1 MRELL
6 AKAIVEKGLLDE
18 ERLEECLALEEET
31 GQTLDRI
38 FVHKGYLTEKDVL
51 VAFGEI
57 LGIPFR
63 EQLRGVAV
71 PDDFINRVPVHFAR
85 NFNLVALGYAG
96 GEKNG
101 SLTVATCAPFE
112 TYPMD
117 DLASMLSIDVEPILA
132 PRAEITSL
140 INKAYKRKADTV
152 DEALTDLDEDDIGSL
167 AGEIEIAE
175 DILDVANKAPIIKL
189 LNMVLFQGLRMRASD
204 IHLQPYD
211 DRLQVRYRIDGILY
225 DMDAIPKKVQEAVI
239 SRVKVMGKMDIAERR
254 LPQDG
259 RSTIK
264 LGDSEVDVRI
274 STVPT
279 SGGERVVMRL
289 LDLSARLYELEE
301 IGLDER
307 NRNMLDGYI
316 HYTHGIIF
324 VTGPTG
330 SGKTT
335 TLYASLSRINSA
347 VKNVIT
353 IEDPIEYHL
362 DSISQIQVSEKKG
375 LTFASGLR
383 ALVRQDPDIMMIG
396 EVRDDETARIAT
408 QSALTGHLVF
418 STLHTN
424 DASSAVAR
432 MLNFN
437 VEPYLLA
444 SSLLVVVAQ
453 RLVRKICPECLEL
466 YVPDATMVRELE
478 MIGLTPDQLED
489 GKLRRGSGCANC
501 FQTGY
506 TDRTGIYEI
515 LPVDDAVK
523 LQIMERAS
531 ATDIKRSAV
540 ERGLLRTLRQDG
552 SEKVRLGQ
560 TTVEEVVRVTQLDV
574 F

>member
-1 MRELL
+1 MKEKVRELIL
-6 AKAIVEKGLLDE
+6 SQGLLDE
-18 ERLEECLALEEET
+18 ERFDECVELEAES
-31 GQTLDRI
+31 GQTLDNI
-38 FVHKGYLTEKDVL
+38 LVHKGYMTERDTLRV
-51 VAFGEI
+51 FGEA
-57 LGIPFR
+57 LGIHFQ
-63 EQLRGVAV
+63 EKLEGVTV
-71 PDDFINRVPVHFAR
+71 PADYVNRVPVHFAR
-85 NFNLVALGYAG
+85 NFNLVAVSQL
-96 GEKNG
+96 NNTL
-101 SLTVATCAPFE
+101 SVATCSPFE

-117 DLASMLSIDVEPILA
+117 DLASMLSVEVEPVLA
-132 PRAEITSL
+132 PRAEITNL
-140 INKAYKRKADTV
+140 INRAYKRKQDTV
-152 DEALTDLDEDDIGSL
+152 DEALDGIEENEIQGLT
-167 AGEIEIAE
+167 AEIEIAE

-189 LNMVLFQGLRMRASD
+189 LNMILFQGLRMRASD
-204 IHLQPYD
+204 IHLQPYG
-211 DRLQVRYRIDGILY
+211 DRMQVRYRIDGILY
-225 DMDAIPKKVQEAVI
+225 DMDVVPKKVQDAVI
-239 SRVKVMGKMDIAERR
+239 SRVKVMAKIDIAERR

-274 STVPT
+274 TTVPT
-279 SGGERVVMRL
+279 SNGERVVMRL

-301 IGLDER
+301 IGLDKR
-307 NRNMLDGYI
+307 NQKILHDHI
-316 HYTHGIIF
+316 HYTHGVIF

-335 TLYASLSRINSA
+335 TLYACLNRINSSE
-347 VKNVIT
+347 KNVIT

-362 DSISQIQVSEKKG
+362 DAISQIQVSEKKG

-383 ALVRQDPDIMMIG
+383 ALVRQDPDIMMVG

-424 DASSAVAR
+424 DASSAIAR
-432 MLNFN
+432 MLHFE

-453 RLVRKICPECLEL
+453 RLVRLVCPQCREEFK
-466 YVPDATMVRELE
+466 PEGAMIKELE
-478 MIGLTPDQLED
+478 MIGVTPDMLPD
-489 GKLRRGSGCANC
+489 GKLARGAGCANC

-523 LQIMERAS
+523 LQIMERES
-531 ATDIKRSAV
+531 STGIKRSAV
-540 ERGLLRTLRQDG
+540 ERGTLTTLRQDG
-552 SEKVRLGQ
+552 ASKVSAGV
-560 TTVEEVVRVTQLDV
+560 TTVDEVVRVTQLDV

>member
-1 MRELL
+1 MNERVRSIILSE
-6 AKAIVEKGLLDE
+6 GLLDE
-18 ERLEECLALEEET
+18 ERFEECVALQEET

-38 FVHKGYLTEKDVL
+38 FVQKGYLTEHDVL
-51 VAFGEI
+51 RIFGLV
-57 LGIPFR
+57 LGIPYR
-63 EQLRGVAV
+63 EKLEGVSV
-71 PDDFINRVPVHFAR
+71 PDNFVNGVPVHFAR
-85 NFNLVALGYAG
+85 NFNLVAVGREDGTLM
-96 GEKNG
+96 
-101 SLTVATCAPFE
+101 VATCSPFE
-112 TYPMD
+112 AYPMD
-117 DLASMLSIDVEPILA
+117 DLASMLGMEVEPVLA

-140 INKAYKRKADTV
+140 INRAYKRKQDTV
-152 DEALTDLDEDDIGSL
+152 DEALTGLDEEGIGSL
-167 AGEIEIAE
+167 TSEIEIAE

-189 LNMVLFQGLRMRASD
+189 LNMVMFQALRMRASD
-204 IHLQPYD
+204 IHFQPFE

-225 DMDAIPKKVQEAVI
+225 DMDAIPKKVQDAVI
-239 SRVKVMGKMDIAERR
+239 SRVKVMGRMDIAERR

-279 SGGERVVMRL
+279 SHGERVVMRL

-307 NRNMLDGYI
+307 NLELINRYI
-316 HYTHGIIF
+316 HYTHGVIF

-335 TLYASLSRINSA
+335 TLYASLNRINSSQ
-347 VKNVIT
+347 KNVIT

-362 DSISQIQVSEKKG
+362 DGISQIQVSEKKG

-383 ALVRQDPDIMMIG
+383 ALVRQDPDIMMVG

-424 DASSAVAR
+424 DAPSAVAR
-432 MLNFN
+432 MLHFG

-444 SSLLVVVAQ
+444 SSLLVVIAQ
-453 RLVRKICPECLEL
+453 RLVRLICPECREPIT
-466 YVPDATMVRELE
+466 PDAAMIRELE
-478 MIGLTPDQLED
+478 QIGLSPDMLPE
-489 GKLRRGSGCANC
+489 GRLWRGAGCANC

-506 TDRTGIYEI
+506 TDRTGIYEV

-523 LQIMERAS
+523 TQIMERAS
-531 ATDIKRSAV
+531 ATQIKRSAV
-540 ERGLLRTLRQDG
+540 ERGTLKTLRQDG
-552 SEKVRLGQ
+552 AEKVLRGL
-560 TTVEEVVRVTQLDV
+560 TTVDEVVRVTQLDV